1 MLCSHLGNCS
11 EIIVSGICSDF
22 NQLEKILELLK
33 VDIIIIAS
41 SNYKF
46 VNSCKSKISN
56 KPLLLISSDDLYKR
70 FLNKIRSIR
79 LDSDFQFLSL
89 NSSLSNLKG
98 KIAILSNSK
107 LNQVNIK
114 NYSFI
119 SLREKEIL
127 QLILKGKKN
136 KEIAEELFLSIKTIE
151 NHRNNILKKT
161 KSKNMILLLNELYK
175 VGFLS

>member
-1 MLCSHLGNCS
+1 M
-11 EIIVSGICSDF
+11 E
-22 NQLEKILELLK
+22 
-33 VDIIIIAS
+33 
-41 SNYKF
+41 
-46 VNSCKSKISN
+46 
-56 KPLLLISSDDLYKR
+56 
-70 FLNKIRSIR
+70 
-79 LDSDFQFLSL
+79 
-89 NSSLSNLKG
+89 